1 MTGHYR
7 VGVKPVSALYRAYI
21 GKGLMKAR
29 FGADKDLTV

>member
-21 GKGLMKAR
+21 GKGHMKAL
-29 FGADKDLTV
+29 FGVDKHLTV